1 MPETR
6 VSTMPIFRCKKS
18 SRFLKGATSAVLT
31 SAVLVMA
38 SLVGCG
44 ENTGQNASNTADEA
58 GKTAAEST
66 GTGAAATNTANDQ
79 KSTPQ
84 NPRAQPPGIPPLI
97 ASPQNVDFG
106 IVEPGSKLS
115 ADVTLLNT
123 SEKPIRILRA
133 QPSCTCTT
141 VSMDNVIV
149 PARGTVQMPISMTT
163 NRAVGKKV
171 ARVQLLVEG
180 YPKFF
185 TVNLDAEN
193 AWAVRAIPPHISLKE
208 RTDQLETL
216 SGQFMLESV
225 DKRKFNVLNVM
236 EGKPDFIDFDPETDE
251 PRNRYVLRYDFNGMQ
266 CSDLP
271 KFLIVRTDHPGA
283 RMLDVRVR
291 HDPCT
296 KIQKTMPM
304 NDFRSNLGVLKPGQK
319 ITMDL
324 GFKKPKRPTMS
335 SVTSNDPN
343 LKVRMI
349 DQKSEGKELLVTS
362 LVEISPDMPDGLF
375 QVPIIFSDG
384 VNTDEHLVYGWI
396 QR

>member
-1 MPETR
+1 MPRTR
-6 VSTMPIFRCKKS
+6 VSTMPIYRCKKTT
-18 SRFLKGATSAVLT
+18 SRFLNGAT

-44 ENTGQNASNTADEA
+44 ESTEQTSSKTSGEA
-58 GKTAAEST
+58 AKNT
-66 GTGAAATNTANDQ
+66 GTGAALTNTAEDQ
-79 KSTPQ
+79 KSNAKDT
-84 NPRAQPPGIPPLI
+84 RAQAPGIPPLI

-115 ADVTLLNT
+115 ADITLLNT
-123 SEKPIRILRA
+123 SAKPIRILRA

-141 VSMDNVIV
+141 VSMNNVIV
-149 PARGTVQMPISMTT
+149 PPRGTVQMPISMTT

-236 EGKPDFIDFDPETDE
+236 DGKPDFVDFDPETDE

-271 KFLIVRTDHPGA
+271 KFLFVRTDHPGA

-296 KIQKTMPM
+296 KIQKVMPM
-304 NDFRSNLGVLKPGQK
+304 NDFRSNLGVLKPGQQV
-319 ITMDL
+319 TMDL
-324 GFKKPKRPTMS
+324 GFKKPKRPTMA

-362 LVEISPDMPDGLF
+362 LVEISPDMPAGLF
-375 QVPIIFSDG
+375 QVPIIYSDG

-396 QR
+396 EK